1 VSKESQFQK
10 TALGAT
16 AAPVKLLEPA
26 ASRGQDLETPVKL
39 VVIEKLALLRE
50 CLTACFR
57 TAFGPGV
64 LPFPDVE
71 SSVAA
76 MHGAVPCLVVLS
88 IGSRNI
94 GSDTVRR
101 DLGLLRRV
109 AGQPP
114 VVILA
119 DAEEP
124 AEIIGALEQGAKGY
138 IPASASLEI
147 AIGALRLVKAGGVY
161 APASGLIHGSRG
173 GPNDGNGK
181 RTIRELF
188 TERQSEVLAALRRG
202 TSNKIIAFELNMRE
216 STVKV
221 HVRNI
226 MKKFGATNRTEVA
239 YLAQA
244 L

>member
-1 VSKESQFQK
+1 MNKESQFQK
-10 TALGAT
+10 TALGAAT
-16 AAPVKLLEPA
+16 ASVKLPDA
-26 ASRGQDLETPVKL
+26 AGSRGQDLETPANIM
-39 VVIEKLALLRE
+39 VIEKLVLLRE

-76 MHGAVPCLVVLS
+76 MHGAAPCLVVLS
-88 IGSRNI
+88 TGSGNI
-94 GSDTVRR
+94 GSDAVRR

-119 DAEEP
+119 DAEDP
-124 AEIIGALEQGAKGY
+124 AEIIGALGQGAKGY
-138 IPASASLEI
+138 IPTSASLEI
-147 AIGALRLVKAGGVY
+147 AIGALRLVRAGGVY
-161 APASGLIHGSRG
+161 APASGLIHANRG
-173 GPNDGNGK
+173 GSNNGDGK
-181 RTIRELF
+181 LTIRDLF
-188 TERQSEVLAALRRG
+188 TERQSEVLDALRKG
-202 TSNKIIAFELNMRE
+202 TTNKIIAFELNMRE